1 MRIISPYT
9 LKWLHG
15 GSEHN
20 DISALIRENY
30 HQVYHASLSRCMPR
44 LLGMYDAN
52 GELKAACGVQVA
64 SHGTLY
70 RTIP

>member
-30 HQVYHASLSRCMPR
+30 HQVYHASLSRCMPGF
-44 LLGMYDAN
+44 LVCMTPTVN
-52 GELKAACGVQVA
+52 LKPHAASVA

-70 RTIP
+70 GTIP